1 MIMGNQ
7 VNKNADSENE
17 VDEGQHNEIGENFV
31 DSPRQSKRVSGD
43 KKQFYNDMDDSE
55 SETP

>member
-1 MIMGNQ
+1 MGNQ

-17 VDEGQHNEIGENFV
+17 VDEGQHNDEGENFV
-31 DSPRQSKRVSGD
+31 DSPRQSKKVSGD